1 MTPQHELYRSS
12 RIDGSYFNAML
23 NCHPDH
29 NWWLELALKYLPQ
42 ELLDLHKERLLF
54 TSTAHRD
61 ACRIARHYCETR
73 EIILLS
79 DRVLPGRS
87 VRDETHPKARYF
99 IYVVLH
105 EIAHA
110 IRNHKSHRFNGI
122 TAAENNAQEQEADA
136 LAMQWFNE
144 HIRER
149 NNPHLHPISEQE
161 IKAAQITNQEL
172 MEKALAGV

>member
-1 MTPQHELYRSS
+1 MTPEHELYRSS
-12 RIDGSYFNAML
+12 RIDGSYFHAML
-23 NCHPDH
+23 NCHPHH
-29 NWWLELALKYLPQ
+29 NWWLELALKYLPP
-42 ELLDLHKERLLF
+42 EVLDQHKERLLF

-61 ACRIARHYCETR
+61 ACRVARHYCETR

-87 VRDETHPKARYF
+87 VRNETHPKARYF

-105 EIAHA
+105 EVAHA
-110 IRNHKSHRFNGI
+110 IRNHKSQRFDGI
-122 TAAENNAQEQEADA
+122 SAEENDAQEQEAGA

-144 HIRER
+144 HIQKRKK
-149 NNPHLHPISEQE
+149 PHLHPITEQE
-161 IKAAQITNQEL
+161 LKVAQAANQEL